1 MKYFFLVNLIIINV
15 VIIFGTILHS
25 TYEMFVEFIQTWL
38 SKLEEIEE
46 VQSTDESIEESTE
59 EVQSTNEPIEE
70 EIFVMAPK
78 YDPETQQQYEKYLQ
92 YRFDARL
99 HAVIDK
105 SYHTPEGLNDDGTP
119 TLVREDAFYISHLDA
134 AAAEAL
140 DEWVFEN
147 VLNGTQ
153 DYINVSCAA

>member
-1 MKYFFLVNLIIINV
+1 MKYFFLASLIIINV
-15 VIIFGTILHS
+15 VIIFGTILHN
-25 TYEMFVEFIQTWL
+25 TYEMLVEFIQVWM

-46 VQSTDESIEESTE
+46 AQSTDESIEDSTD
-59 EVQSTNEPIEE
+59 EVQSTHESIEE

-78 YDPETQQQYEKYLQ
+78 HDPEAQQQYEKFMQ

-99 HAVIDK
+99 QAVIDR

-119 TLVREDAFYISHLDA
+119 MLVREDAFHINHLDV

-147 VLNGTQ
+147 VFVKSQ
-153 DYINVSCAA
+153 DHTYVARAA